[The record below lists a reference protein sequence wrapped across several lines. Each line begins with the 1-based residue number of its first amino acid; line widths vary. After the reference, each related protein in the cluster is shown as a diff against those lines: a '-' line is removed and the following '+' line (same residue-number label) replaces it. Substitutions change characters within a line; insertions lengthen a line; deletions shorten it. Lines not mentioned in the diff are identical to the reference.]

1 MGNESSHPPA
11 PPDDVSHTA
20 SAQVCVTIRWPH
32 GARNASV
39 CGAFNDWKQ
48 TPMVQSADEPGL
60 WLKELELKPGVHQ
73 YKFIIDGQWK
83 HDPAAPTVLDALG
96 NINNYTT
103 VKTDRGSTRGAREKE
118 SGKRSSTAA
127 VAARTSTRTT
137 TAGGDSSP
145 SGLDTSSSG
154 EGLKRADSDPYSVMS
169 ARAVNFSQVRDAR
182 ARAARTWRERSASF
196 SARLPG
202 RCVSVRAERSVCARR

>member
-1 MGNESSHPPA
+1 MGQEASHPPV
-11 PPDDVSHTA
+11 PPEDVLHPA
-20 SAQVCVTIRWPH
+20 SAHVCVTIRWPH

-103 VKTDRGSTRGAREKE
+103 VKSDRGSTRGGPREKD
-118 SGKRSSTAA
+118 SGKRSSTTSAG
-127 VAARTSTRTT
+127 ARTSTRTT
-137 TAGGDSSP
+137 TAAGDSSP

-169 ARAVNFSQVRDAR
+169 ARAVNFSQVRPRAAGARVGEGAARCFR
-182 ARAARTWRERSASF
+182 AR
-196 SARLPG
+196 PG
-202 RCVSVRAERSVCARR
+202 AVRAR